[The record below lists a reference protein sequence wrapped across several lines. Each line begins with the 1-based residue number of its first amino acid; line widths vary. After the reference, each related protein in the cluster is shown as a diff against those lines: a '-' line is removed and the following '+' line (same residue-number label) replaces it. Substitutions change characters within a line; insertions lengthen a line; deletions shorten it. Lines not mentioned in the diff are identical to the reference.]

1 MNDKELMVEEGDLSA
16 DPVLDVLTER
26 VRGMGCIFRS
36 KRGVKDPYYQRL
48 VKYLSNSLGANA
60 YVVSRD
66 GKILSHSR
74 IAGYTCSLMRE
85 LLESNFF
92 PEAYTS
98 AMNDAEEPL
107 LQHSISAEC
116 TYLKHPCS
124 FPEKST
130 LFVPVFS
137 RGLRLGTVA
146 VVRFGRPFEKGEV
159 LFAEMVAAL
168 VSVEFPYCRSML
180 KEDPGKE
187 RLLVQM
193 AMKSLSYAEVEAAR
207 HILEELG
214 GPDGVVV
221 ASKVADQVG
230 VTRNVIV
237 GALKKLASAGIVES
251 QSLGVKGTY
260 IRVLSN
266 LFLDELG
273 VLTYVGRTR

>member
-1 MNDKELMVEEGDLSA
+1 MSAKESTVEDGDLSA
-16 DPVLDVLTER
+16 DPALDILTER
-26 VRGMGCIFRS
+26 VRAMGSIFRS

-48 VKYLSNSLGANA
+48 IRHISVTLGANA

-66 GKILSHSR
+66 GKILGYSR
-74 IAGYTCSLMRE
+74 VAGYSCSLMRE
-85 LLESNFF
+85 LIDSNFF
-92 PEAYTS
+92 PETYT
-98 AMNDAEEPL
+98 MVLNEAEEPV
-107 LQHSISAEC
+107 QHYVVSPVC
-116 TYLKHPCS
+116 TYLKHPCC
-124 FPEKST
+124 FAEKST

-137 RGLRLGTVA
+137 RGLRLGTVLL
-146 VVRFGRPFEKGEV
+146 VRFGRPFEKGEV
-159 LFAEMVAAL
+159 LFAEMFGAL
-168 VSVEFPYCRSML
+168 VSVEFPYCRSVL